1 MRAGV
6 NFWQILIHW
15 SVCIFFKSTMETL
28 EQGVK
33 SVKNKLKIKIPE
45 RRHWRCSHVFNINFE
60 QMS

>member
-45 RRHWRCSHVFNINFE
+45 RRH
-60 QMS
+60 